1 MAEKQAYMAEE
12 SKDARLVKLALIL
25 LSTYNLVFFWGKF
38 LPDIVSAFIVPV
50 YLGIQESVGFLTI
63 LEILGVASVF
73 VDVIGRYDKLQ
84 AESALKLRLRVILI
98 AILAM
103 AFFLKIFMNY
113 LDSALA

>member
-1 MAEKQAYMAEE
+1 MMEKIAHMADE
-12 SKDARLVKLALIL
+12 SKDARLIRLALIL
-25 LSTYNLVFFWGKF
+25 LSTYNLLFFWGKF
-38 LPDIVSAFIVPV
+38 LPDFGSDVIIPI

-73 VDVIGRYDKLQ
+73 VDMIGRYDKLQ
-84 AESALKLRLRVILI
+84 AQGAAKLRLRIVLI
-98 AILAM
+98 AALGM